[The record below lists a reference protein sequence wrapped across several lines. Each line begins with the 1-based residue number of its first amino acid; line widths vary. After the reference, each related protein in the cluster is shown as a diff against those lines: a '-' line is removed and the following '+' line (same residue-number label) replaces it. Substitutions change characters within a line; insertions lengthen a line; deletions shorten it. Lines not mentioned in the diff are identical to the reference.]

1 MQHNP
6 ATTAPDPII
15 QLRDVH
21 LRYAG
26 ADDEAL
32 RGISLDVPAGEYL
45 CILGGNGSGK
55 STLAQLINALL
66 LPTAGTVRV
75 CGIDAAEQPG
85 RALELRQQ
93 VAMVFQHPDDQMVTS
108 IVADDVAFG
117 PENLGVPQPQIAA
130 RVEEALAAV
139 DMSVCAQADPADLS
153 GGQRQRVAIAGALA
167 MHPRALV
174 LDEPAAMLDAK
185 GRRAIQRI
193 ARGLNAQGITI
204 VHITHFMDDA
214 LLADRVVVMS
224 QGLIAQEGTP
234 AEVFA
239 QHETLHQLGLEL
251 PFTLQLASELAPVL
265 PELPTSGNADE
276 LARAVSRVLR
286 DAGDASQAPTGGNYT
301 YNHGNSPLNAR
312 FPPVAVEK
320 GPAVAVEKNPT
331 TAIKKNPAADVEKGP
346 AAAIAFRHV
355 TFSYADEYNARKRPG
370 IFARLRR
377 ACERD
382 DKTTTSH
389 APHAPLAVQ
398 DLSFTVPAG
407 SLTALIGHTGSGKS
421 TTVELACALKVP
433 NAGEVLVNGI
443 NTADLAHRSTI
454 RAQIG
459 YVAQLPERQL
469 FAETTFD
476 DIAFGPRNLGLPDD
490 EVTARVTEALAE
502 IGLDATPA
510 LLNRSPFALS
520 GGQQRAV
527 SIAGILAMRTPIL
540 VLDEPMAG
548 LDPVGQQ
555 RMRALI
561 AHLNQ
566 SGRTI
571 LVVTHNMDDVAE
583 LADHVIA
590 LEHGHLAASGTPRAV
605 FTQAA
610 EHVPGLPSAL
620 AFAHRLAALGT
631 PLDPE
636 PLTLRNLVQE
646 IQEVNHGRSR

>member
-1 MQHNP
+1 MQHAP

-32 RGISLDVPAGEYL
+32 RGISLDVPVGEYL

-66 LPTAGTVRV
+66 VPTAGTVRV
-75 CGIDAAEQPG
+75 CGVDAAEQPD

-139 DMSVCAQADPADLS
+139 DMSACAQADPADLS

-167 MHPRALV
+167 MHPRVLV

-224 QGLIAQEGTP
+224 QGCIAQVGTP

-239 QHETLHQLGLEL
+239 RRDELHRLGLEL

-276 LARAVSRVLR
+276 LAHAVSCALR
-286 DAGDASQAPTGGNYT
+286 DAGDTSEAPTGGNYT
-301 YNHGNSPLNAR
+301 QNHENSPLNVH
-312 FPPVAVEK
+312 FPPLAVEK
-320 GPAVAVEKNPT
+320 GPTADAEKEPSA
-331 TAIKKNPAADVEKGP
+331 AIKKEPT
-346 AAAIAFRHV
+346 AAIAFRHV
-355 TFSYADEYNARKRPG
+355 TFSYADEHNARKRPG
-370 IFARLRR
+370 IFARLRH
-377 ACERD
+377 ACERG
-382 DKTTTSH
+382 DKTATPH
-389 APHAPLAVQ
+389 APHGPLAVQ

-433 NAGEVLVNGI
+433 NAGEVLINGI

-476 DIAFGPRNLGLPDD
+476 DIAFGPRNLDLPND

-502 IGLDATPA
+502 VGLDATPA
-510 LLNRSPFALS
+510 LLNRSPFTLS

-555 RMRALI
+555 RMRTLI

-590 LEHGHLAASGTPRAV
+590 LEQGHLAASGTPRAV

-620 AFAHRLAALGT
+620 AFARRLAALGT

-646 IQEVNHGRSR
+646 IQEVHRGCSR

>member
-1 MQHNP
+1 MQHSP
-6 ATTAPDPII
+6 ATTVPNPII

-21 LRYAG
+21 VRYAG

-32 RGISLDVPAGEYL
+32 RGVSLDVLAGEYL

-66 LPTAGTVRV
+66 MPTAGTVRV
-75 CGIDAAEQPG
+75 CGINAAEHPD
-85 RALELRQQ
+85 RTLELRQQ

-108 IVADDVAFG
+108 VVADDVAFG
-117 PENLGVPQPQIAA
+117 PENLDVPQPQIAV
-130 RVEEALAAV
+130 RVDKALAAV
-139 DMSVCAQADPADLS
+139 DMSACAQADPADLS

-167 MHPRALV
+167 MHPRVLV

-185 GRRAIQRI
+185 GRRAIQHI
-193 ARGLNAQGITI
+193 ARDLNARGITI

-224 QGLIAQEGTP
+224 QGSIAQAGTP

-265 PELPTSGNADE
+265 PGLPTSGNAPE
-276 LARAVSRVLR
+276 LACAISSALR
-286 DAGDASQAPTGGNYT
+286 NAKDARGAHSGGNHVYSHD
-301 YNHGNSPLNAR
+301 YSPLYTQN
-312 FPPVAVEK
+312 PPERL
-320 GPAVAVEKNPT
+320 
-331 TAIKKNPAADVEKGP
+331 AAEQP
-346 AAAIAFRHV
+346 AAIAFHHV
-355 TFSYADEYNARKRPG
+355 TFSYADERNARKRPG
-370 IFARLRR
+370 LLARLRR
-377 ACERD
+377 ARGGAG
-382 DKTTTSH
+382 KTAASP
-389 APHAPLAVQ
+389 APHGPLAVQ
-398 DLSFTVPAG
+398 DLSFSVPAG

-433 NAGEVLVNGI
+433 NAGEVLIGGMS
-443 NTADLAHRSTI
+443 TADLTRRSAI

-469 FAETTFD
+469 FAETVFD
-476 DIAFGPRNLGLPDD
+476 DIAFGPRNLGLPDS
-490 EVTARVTEALAE
+490 EVTVRVTEALAE
-502 IGLDATPA
+502 VGLDATPGI
-510 LLNRSPFALS
+510 LGRSPFALS

-561 AHLNQ
+561 ARLNQ

-590 LEHGHLAASGTPRAV
+590 LEDGHLAASGTPRAV

-620 AFAHRLAALGT
+620 VFAHRLDALGT

-636 PLTLRNLVQE
+636 PLTLKTLVQE
-646 IQEVNHGRSR
+646 IQEVHCGCSH